1 MFIDRAKITVKAGD
15 GGNGI
20 VSFHTEKNVPNGG
33 PDGGD
38 GGKGGDVIF
47 AATDRLSSLQP
58 FRFKRKFQAPNGE
71 DGKNRK
77 RAGRAGPDL
86 RIEVPIGTVIYDAK
100 TNELIADIV
109 NNKEEIVIA
118 KGGKGGRGNIHFVH
132 SVRQAPRFARTGIP
146 GEEFELNVELKLIA
160 DVGLVGLPNAGK
172 STLLSVISAAK
183 PKIADYPFT
192 TLEPVLGVVSVD
204 DSTFV
209 VADIPGIIEGA
220 SGGAGLGLDFLR
232 HIERTRLLIHVVD
245 VSGED
250 ESDPILDFDRIGNE
264 LSQYNENLLSRPRII
279 AANKT
284 DRADPDQLKRFISEL
299 RDRGFEV
306 FPISAAT
313 KQGTDELLREVARM
327 LPLIP
332 KPIAVQ
338 PVREERLYTFTEQAP
353 FSIRKE
359 ENIFIVEGDWV
370 RSLSSSI
377 NFDDTESLSYFQ
389 RIIRKKGIISTLKA
403 EGIQEGDTVRMYDV
417 EFEYMD

>member
-1 MFIDRAKITVKAGD
+1 
-15 GGNGI
+15 
-20 VSFHTEKNVPNGG
+20 
-33 PDGGD
+33 
-38 GGKGGDVIF
+38 
-47 AATDRLSSLQP
+47 
-58 FRFKRKFQAPNGE
+58 
-71 DGKNRK
+71 
-77 RAGRAGPDL
+77 
-86 RIEVPIGTVIYDAK
+86 
-100 TNELIADIV
+100 
-109 NNKEEIVIA
+109 
-118 KGGKGGRGNIHFVH
+118 
-132 SVRQAPRFARTGIP
+132 
-146 GEEFELNVELKLIA
+146 LNVELKLIA

-284 DRADPDQLKRFISEL
+284 DRADPDQLKRFISEV

-377 NFDDTESLSYFQ
+377 NFDDTESL
-389 RIIRKKGIISTLKA
+389 
-403 EGIQEGDTVRMYDV
+403 
-417 EFEYMD
+417 